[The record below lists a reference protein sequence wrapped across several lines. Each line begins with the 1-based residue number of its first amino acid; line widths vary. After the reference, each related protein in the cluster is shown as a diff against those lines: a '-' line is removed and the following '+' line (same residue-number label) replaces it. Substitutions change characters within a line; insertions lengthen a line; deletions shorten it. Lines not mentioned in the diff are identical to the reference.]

1 MPKNNEPSGLP
12 AQERSPGVGQ
22 DSIFPVFSAYKCH
35 LSPQPKAIAERAP
48 GVVGDRDRIA
58 ETAWVPVAD
67 MLDYAFRGVPAA
79 KRWGDRR
86 SRPLHAPLNWR
97 PTGAAVSMI
106 PGLYPGVED
115 LGGSAEIN

>member
-1 MPKNNEPSGLP
+1 MPKNNVPSGLP
-12 AQERSPGVGQ
+12 AYPRSPRVAK

-97 PTGAAVSMI
+97 RTGAAVSMI

-115 LGGSAEIN
+115 LCGSAEIN